1 MQMGLR
7 MRLVS
12 NGYLPGKMLLIS
24 VVVIFIVSSL
34 VSARE
39 ITDQDIALA
48 VETEL
53 KNDEVVPVHLIYVGS
68 IDGIVTLS
76 GSVPNLLVK
85 ERATK
90 VAETVKGVRSVVNR
104 TKVRPV
110 ARADEQI
117 CDQVKR
123 ALFYDPVAELCE
135 IEVKVSN
142 GIVTLIGVVNSW
154 QERQICSQVAKGVI
168 GVRKLQN
175 EITVQHQPN
184 RSDGEIKAEIKRS
197 LEWDVWVDSEFIEVE
212 VNQGWVVLRGRVAS
226 AAEKSRALGDAWVGG
241 VISVD
246 TKDLKV
252 VWLEPDPMR
261 RRKEITTKTDGEVK
275 KAIEDAFRYDPR
287 LASFGVQVKVEDGL
301 VTLTGTVDNL
311 LARKAVEQDAKNT
324 LGVWRVKNYLKVR
337 PVTVPS
343 DNEIKGM
350 VEDALSTKPF
360 AEGKDINVRV
370 YYGKVYLDGA
380 VDSLYEKSMVENVV
394 FRVRGVVEVKNNLK
408 AQFTFPEKE
417 DWEIKEDIEYELWWS
432 PFVNSDQVR
441 VNVSDGVATLTG
453 EVGSWRERNA
463 ATDNAYD
470 GGAWKVRNLLKVE
483 VGPKYYEPSW

>member
-1 MQMGLR
+1 
-7 MRLVS
+7 
-12 NGYLPGKMLLIS
+12 
-24 VVVIFIVSSL
+24 
-34 VSARE
+34 
-39 ITDQDIALA
+39 
-48 VETEL
+48 
-53 KNDEVVPVHLIYVGS
+53 
-68 IDGIVTLS
+68 
-76 GSVPNLLVK
+76 
-85 ERATK
+85 
-90 VAETVKGVRSVVNR
+90 
-104 TKVRPV
+104 
-110 ARADEQI
+110 
-117 CDQVKR
+117 
-123 ALFYDPVAELCE
+123 
-135 IEVKVSN
+135 
-142 GIVTLIGVVNSW
+142 
-154 QERQICSQVAKGVI
+154 
-168 GVRKLQN
+168 
-175 EITVQHQPN
+175 
-184 RSDGEIKAEIKRS
+184 
-197 LEWDVWVDSEFIEVE
+197 VD
-212 VNQGWVVLRGRVAS
+212 
-226 AAEKSRALGDAWVGG
+226 
-241 VISVD
+241 
-246 TKDLKV
+246 
-252 VWLEPDPMR
+252 
-261 RRKEITTKTDGEVK
+261 
-275 KAIEDAFRYDPR
+275 
-287 LASFGVQVKVEDGL
+287 DGL

-311 LARKAVEQDAKNT
+311 LARKAAEQDAKNT

-350 VEDALSTKPF
+350 VQDALSTKPF